1 MHSWIF
7 FQMIVVSYAIYFLFK
22 KKENR
27 SILLKYIVLI
37 TDIVQDMAA
46 KGLSLIHI
54 NSSKEQKELLVSSIL
69 DQFTQGR
76 KSVQQVTSDT
86 KLFEEGQLGK
96 SPTK

>member
-1 MHSWIF
+1 MQYI
-7 FQMIVVSYAIYFLFK
+7 SYL

-27 SILLKYIVLI
+27 NILLKCIVLI

>member
-7 FQMIVVSYAIYFLFK
+7 FQMIVVSYAIYFLPK
-22 KKENR
+22 KKKIK
-27 SILLKYIVLI
+27 ILLKCIVLI

>member
-27 SILLKYIVLI
+27 NILLKYIVLI

-76 KSVQQVTSDT
+76 KSVQQVTADT

>member
-7 FQMIVVSYAIYFLFK
+7 FQMIVVSYAIYFLLK

-27 SILLKYIVLI
+27 NVLLKCIVLI

>member
-27 SILLKYIVLI
+27 NILLKYIVLI